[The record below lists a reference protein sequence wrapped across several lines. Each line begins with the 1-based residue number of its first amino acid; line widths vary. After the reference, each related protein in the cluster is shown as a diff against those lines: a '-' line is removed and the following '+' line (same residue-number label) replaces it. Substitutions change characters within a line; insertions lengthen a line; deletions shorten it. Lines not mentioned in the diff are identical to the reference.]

1 MKISA
6 HHDGASTGA
15 LNMERDLVLLH
26 SVQRGEF
33 DIGFRSYTWDPW
45 CVSLGR
51 NQPPSSIDALRCES
65 LGFDIVQRPT
75 GGRAVLHA
83 DELTYCIVMR
93 IDDSR
98 SASFVYQQ
106 THELIFNA
114 LQSVAEG
121 LSLSTDSTNLRTHY
135 ASSGPLGQ
143 ACFTSHA
150 RSEIVR
156 DGRKV
161 VGSAQR
167 IIAGCVLQHGSIL
180 CGPGHSTLADI
191 IRATDMEREHLRAE
205 LQRVST
211 TLSRPDNSLISPT
224 CIAECIHNSVEEEL
238 HRRFAR

>member
-1 MKISA
+1 MIIST
-6 HHDGASTGA
+6 HRDGALHGA
-15 LNMERDLVLLH
+15 RNMERDFEMLHNVQQGVL
-26 SVQRGEF
+26 

-51 NQPPSSIDALRCES
+51 NQPISSIDALKCES
-65 LGFDIVQRPT
+65 LGFDMVQRPT

-83 DELTYCIVMR
+83 DEVTYCIVMR

-98 SASFVYQQ
+98 SAPFVYQQ

-121 LSLSTDSTNLRTHY
+121 LSLSTNSTNLRTHY
-135 ASSGPLGQ
+135 AASGPLGQ

-150 RSEIVR
+150 RSEIMCN
-156 DGRKV
+156 GRKV

-167 IIAGCVLQHGSIL
+167 VTSGCVLQHGSIL
-180 CGPGHSTLADI
+180 CGEGHEQLADVI
-191 IRATDMEREHLRAE
+191 TATDMERARLRSE
-205 LQRVST
+205 LQHSSA
-211 TLSRPDNSLISPT
+211 TLHGPGNSVISSS
-224 CIAECIHNSVEEEL
+224 IVAECIHDGLVNEL